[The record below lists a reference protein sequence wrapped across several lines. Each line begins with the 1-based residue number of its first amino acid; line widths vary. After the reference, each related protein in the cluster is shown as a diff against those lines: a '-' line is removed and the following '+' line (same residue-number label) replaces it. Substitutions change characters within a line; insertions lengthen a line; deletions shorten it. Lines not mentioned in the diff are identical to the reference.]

1 MSKKMITTPK
11 RQLTFIVDLNK
22 CIGCQT
28 CTVACKKLWSTAPGQ
43 EFMYWRNVE
52 TTPGLGYPKNW
63 QSKGGG
69 YKNGMLQDNGHRPTL
84 DEYGVPFKYDFAAR
98 LFEGKKGGVVPSPEP
113 RWSPNWDEEQGI
125 GEYPNNI
132 FAFLP
137 RMCNHCTNPACVEAC
152 PTDSIYVRAEDGLK
166 IVNLETCAGVQ
177 ECIKAC
183 PYGKIYFNETDK
195 KSNKCIGC
203 YPRIEKG
210 VATACVAQ
218 CVGRA
223 MHVGF
228 IDDVNSSV
236 YKLSKL
242 WKVAMPLHPEFG
254 TEPNV
259 LYIPPFVGPAMQ
271 DEKGNMMMTQKM
283 PLDLLQGL
291 FGSKVGDVLS
301 VLKAERAKKIAG
313 KKSELMDIMIGEFSN
328 SMMISPMT

>member
-69 YKNGMLQDNGHRPTL
+69 YKNGMLQTDGHYPTL

-98 LFEGKKGGVVPSPEP
+98 LFEGKKGSVKPSPEP
-113 RWSPNWDEEQGI
+113 RWAPNWDEDQGV

-132 FAFLP
+132 FQYLP
-137 RMCNHCTNPACVEAC
+137 RMCNHCENPACLEAC
-152 PTDSIYVRAEDGLK
+152 PNDAIYKRAEDGLN
-166 IVNLETCAGVQ
+166 IVNLEKCKGAQ

-183 PYGKIYFNETDK
+183 PYGKVYFNETDQK
-195 KSNKCIGC
+195 ANKCIGC
-203 YPRIEKG
+203 FPRIEKG
-210 VATACVAQ
+210 VAPACVAQ

-228 IDDVNSSV
+228 IDDVESSV
-236 YKLSKL
+236 YKLANV
-242 WKVAMPLHPEFG
+242 WKVAIPMHPEFG
-254 TEPNV
+254 TKPNV

-271 DEKGNMMMTQKM
+271 DENGNMMMTQKM
-283 PLDLLQGL
+283 PLDVLQGL
-291 FGSKVGDVLS
+291 FGPEVGGVLA

-313 KKSELMDIMIGEFSN
+313 QGSKLMDTMIGELSD